1 MTKMLSFLRQD
12 TDELRKQIFENV
24 CFVFIDDTRRD
35 KYVVGLSDIQ
45 KMHHIYHHMG
55 SVCVQLA
62 NPTID

>member
-1 MTKMLSFLRQD
+1 MVRVHFIHENYDTFFSFLRQD

-45 KMHHIYHHMG
+45 KMHHIYHHL
-55 SVCVQLA
+55 V
-62 NPTID
+62 